1 MFCIEKTGHD
11 MKVLLVS
18 ANTERINLPT
28 FPLGLACVAQ
38 ATLKAGHEVECLD
51 LIGVKQPDAL
61 LRKTMDAFQPGVIGI
76 SVRNIDDQNIAGPRF
91 LLQQAKQV
99 VAACKEF
106 SGAPVV
112 VGGAG
117 YTLFPQKALDYLEAD
132 IGIQGEGE
140 EAFPLLLDH
149 MKKGLP
155 FSHLPGLYLC
165 GGGSREGNR
174 RFTMD
179 LDRLPLPSPNILSTA
194 PYEGED
200 FYIPVQTRRGCPVK
214 CSYCSTE
221 IIEGRFIRK
230 RSPEMV
236 VRSIAR
242 WVDAGFRRFQFVDNT
257 YNLPP
262 SYAEALCDLLAESS
276 CPIAWRCILYPG
288 NLKETLVAAM
298 AKAGCR
304 EVSLGFESGCDEMLK
319 GMNKRFRAQDV
330 RDASRMLS
338 DHNISAMGFLMLGG
352 PGETRR
358 SVEESLAFVHDL
370 NLDALKITV
379 GVRIYPYTAL
389 AKIAVEE
396 GLIAADDD
404 LLFPRFYLE
413 KGLEDWLRKTV
424 EERIKEN
431 RAWMM

>member
-1 MFCIEKTGHD
+1 

-18 ANTERINLPT
+18 ANTESINLPT

-61 LRKTMDAFQPGVIGI
+61 LKKTMGAFKPGVIGI

-117 YTLFPQKALDYLEAD
+117 YSLFPQKALDYLEAD

-149 MKKGLP
+149 MKKGLL
-155 FSHLPGLYLC
+155 FSHLPGLYLY
-165 GGGSREGNR
+165 GSGSCEGNR
-174 RFTMD
+174 RFTRD
-179 LDRLPLPSPNILSTA
+179 LDRFPLPNPKILSTA
-194 PYEGED
+194 AYEGED
-200 FYIPVQTRRGCPVK
+200 FYIPVQTRRGCPMK

-230 RSPEMV
+230 RSPEVV
-236 VRSIAR
+236 VRSLAR

-257 YNLPP
+257 FNLPP

-288 NLKETLVAAM
+288 NLKESLVAAM

-319 GMNKRFRAQDV
+319 EMNKHFRAQDV

-338 DHNISAMGFLMLGG
+338 DHNISPMGFLMLGG
-352 PGETRR
+352 PGETQR

-370 NLDALKITV
+370 NLDALKITI

-396 GLIAADDD
+396 GLIAPDDD

-413 KGLEDWLRKTV
+413 RGLEDWLRKTV